1 MSAVAS
7 LSSDQIR
14 VEPGGEATLTMTV
27 RNTGSVV
34 DEYALAVVGEAKEWA
49 VVEPASVS
57 LLPEQSE
64 TVTVRF
70 TPPRS
75 PKVIAGAVPFAVKV
89 MPYEQP
95 HQATAEEGVVE
106 VEPFAELAAELVPR
120 TSRGRRQG
128 RHQLAIDNRGN
139 TALDLRLSAADADRL
154 LLFKL
159 DPADATVGAGRATFT
174 NLTVVPRKRFWR
186 GQPKTLPFQVL
197 IEPVGDGV
205 PLAVDATFVQEPRLP
220 KWLPKALLGL
230 LALAAALVA
239 LWFLLLRPV
248 IESTAREA
256 AEEEVAEQ
264 MSEVAAAQSEVAAQ
278 AEEAQETAA
287 AAEEA
292 AASAEEAAGVA
303 SEQALV
309 LSAQADQ
316 AQQLFAGQDLGDP
329 IDFRLGGQTIAPGA
343 EGEDIFTVP
352 DDGTLA
358 LTDIVLQNPQGDE
371 GLLQIRRE
379 DAEGETSV
387 LLETRLENFRDLD
400 YHFVSPVWFGP
411 EESVSVFVE
420 CENTNGEDCRGSAYL
435 TGYAG
440 EIPEEDSTE
449 TGSPSGG

>member
-14 VEPGGEATLTMTV
+14 VEPGGEATCTLTV

-34 DEYALAVVGEAKEWA
+34 DEYALAVVGDAKEWA

-57 LLPEQSE
+57 LLPDQSQ

-75 PKVIAGAVPFAVKV
+75 PKVQAGLVPFAVKV

-95 HQATAEEGVVE
+95 DQATAEEGVVE
-106 VEPFAELAAELVPR
+106 VAPFHDLAAELIPR

-139 TALDLRLSAADADRL
+139 TTVDLRLSAADADRL

-159 DPADATVGAGRATFT
+159 DPADATVGPGRATFT

-197 IEPVGDGV
+197 IEPVGEGV
-205 PLAVDATFVQEPRLP
+205 PLAVDGTHVQEPRLP
-220 KWLPKALLGL
+220 KWLPKALL
-230 LALAAALVA
+230 ALVALVAALVA
-239 LWFLLLRPV
+239 LWYALLRPV
-248 IESTAREA
+248 IESAAREA
-256 AEEEVAEQ
+256 AAEEVAEQ
-264 MSEVAAAQSEVAAQ
+264 MSEVTAAQSEVAAQ
-278 AEEAQETAA
+278 AEQAEETAA
-287 AAEEA
+287 EAQQA
-292 AASAEEAAGVA
+292 AAAAEEAAGVA

-309 LSAQADQ
+309 LSAEAEQ
-316 AQQLFAGQDLGDP
+316 AQQLFAGRDLGDP
-329 IDFRLGGQTIAPGA
+329 TDFRLGTNVAPGA
-343 EGEDIFTVP
+343 QAEETFTVP
-352 DDGTLA
+352 EDGTLA

-379 DAEGETSV
+379 NADGDQTV

-400 YHFVSPVWFGP
+400 YHFVSPVLFGP
-411 EESVSVFVE
+411 EETVSVFVD
-420 CENTNGEDCRGSAYL
+420 CENTNGQNCAASAYL

-440 EIPEEDSTE
+440 ETQEEPTE
-449 TGSPSGG
+449 QTGG